1 MMGNESTNKIKISV
15 LGITQNQ
22 IQQGAYALILAEDE
36 GVHRIPVV
44 IGSAEAQSIAAQLQH
59 VSLPRPLVHDLFKA
73 AVHAFGIRVKE
84 VFIYKFERGV
94 FYSELHLVE
103 DDREVVIDSRTSDA
117 IAIAIRTHSPI
128 YTTAEVVKETG
139 FVSEDGEEMIRNE
152 AESEPDISKI
162 PLQRF
167 SKEELQRM
175 LNDCIRKEEYERAAE
190 IKAIIESKQESKN
203 S

>member
-1 MMGNESTNKIKISV
+1 MMDNDNTDKIKISV

-36 GVHRIPVV
+36 GAHRIPVV

-59 VSLPRPLVHDLFKA
+59 VSLPRPLIHDLFKA
-73 AVHAFGIRVKE
+73 TVHAFGIRVKE

-139 FVSEDGEEMIRNE
+139 FVSEDGDEMIRNE
-152 AESEPDISKI
+152 AEDEPDISKI

-190 IKAIIESKQESKN
+190 IKAIIESKQENKN

>member
-1 MMGNESTNKIKISV
+1 M
-15 LGITQNQ
+15 
-22 IQQGAYALILAEDE
+22 
-36 GVHRIPVV
+36 
-44 IGSAEAQSIAAQLQH
+44 
-59 VSLPRPLVHDLFKA
+59 
-73 AVHAFGIRVKE
+73 HAFGIRVKE